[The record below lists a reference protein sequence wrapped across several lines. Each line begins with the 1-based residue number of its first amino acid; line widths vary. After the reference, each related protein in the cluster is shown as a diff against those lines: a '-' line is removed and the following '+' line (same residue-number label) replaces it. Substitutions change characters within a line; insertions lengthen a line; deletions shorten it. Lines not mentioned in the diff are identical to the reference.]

1 MVYVYRLGPPRSFN
15 EKKKKDTFTASYET
29 YP

>member
-1 MVYVYRLGPPRSFN
+1 MVYVYRLGPPRPFN
-15 EKKKKDTFTASYET
+15 EKRKDTFTASYET